1 MACVLGCPA
10 RDRRGEPFT
19 LQSWYYARRVP
30 SQEEKNEGKN
40 PMNQRLRKGDAMVM
54 CRDILEAYGH
64 ELKQSQRFSEDR
76 GCSGLHTDMTEME
89 RGERP
94 QSQAGRGT

>member
-1 MACVLGCPA
+1 
-10 RDRRGEPFT
+10 
-19 LQSWYYARRVP
+19 
-30 SQEEKNEGKN
+30 
-40 PMNQRLRKGDAMVM
+40 MVM
-54 CRDILEAYGH
+54 CRVTLGACED

-76 GCSGLHTDMTEME
+76 GCSRLHTDMTEME